1 MNSEFWCKGLS
12 IQLDMMMETCV
23 DVDDDKRFR
32 EKWGMRSSSFPLIST
47 MSSLIIY
54 AYDETIQQYMVCFEV
69 SGFGS
74 FLKILGMESILYK
87 LFVLQDTYH
96 GGLKHIRMGRC
107 V

>member
-1 MNSEFWCKGLS
+1 MRVMPYFQNGIMNSEFWCKGLS
-12 IQLDMMMETCV
+12 IQLHMMMETCV

-47 MSSLIIY
+47 MSSLIIC
-54 AYDETIQQYMVCFEV
+54 AYDETIQKYMVCFEV
-69 SGFGS
+69 SGFRS

-96 GGLKHIRMGRC
+96 
-107 V
+107 